1 MPLFPWRYFLLKHQ
15 WRGTQT
21 VLRVD
26 CEEEEEGEEE
36 EGEEEEEEGGE
47 EEEGEEEEGEEE
59 EG

>member
-36 EGEEEEEEGGE
+36 EGEEEEKRRKDRAVGVGGR
-47 EEEGEEEEGEEE
+47 GG
-59 EG
+59 